1 MLYLAEVQKK
11 SGVFG
16 SGKAGLK
23 LLAQQR
29 SEHNWSP
36 ASGDEIPFDDA
47 TTFGAGVLV
56 MVEISPNKQ
65 VQGVPKEAGTQLVKI
80 LQGFSRFQEKTKTQE
95 EEIDQ
100 WKASLT
106 YQAEELNRR
115 ETEIQGREEQVEHI
129 QEQLEA
135 LEARKTE
142 IEAETSALNNAR
154 QEVNYSKQEL
164 EAAWRQFQGERESFA
179 QQTEQAASLDADQA
193 NSLKEWLDYLAE
205 VVTTS
210 GDPIEPIAAIEAQ
223 IEAQRQSCRDRRQ
236 MLEGDQDQLETL
248 QADRDRLRGDL
259 EATRTALSEL
269 QAEFY
274 RAEAGR
280 SSQQAVIEAK
290 QQLTS
295 AITERLADVEAL
307 TTEISQLSINSGG
320 NDSEL
325 GVDLS
330 ELERLPLNELQQ
342 KVRQL
347 QDELEKG
354 FRFVS
359 DQEEEL
365 TLQRMDLNELETKLA
380 RANEAER
387 AELQTELADSHE
399 SFKFLNQTLVGQRRN
414 LRKQER
420 GMNLHQVV
428 LWRRLGNPPEAT
440 SSGGGT
446 IDTSVIMAQLQLRKS
461 EQTALLAT
469 LETEIAEL
477 QTNLASLDTAIAA
490 KQQEI
495 EAHVSQVNEQVDA
508 LEAATAALER
518 TTARIEAL
526 GGLLDTIE
534 AQLADLASGCD
545 SLKES
550 ATAAT
555 EAKQSQEHAIA
566 QLQEVVT
573 GLTS

>member
-1 MLYLAEVQKK
+1 VLYLAEVQKK

-65 VQGVPKEAGTQLVKI
+65 VQGAPKEAGPQLVKI

-115 ETEIQGREEQVEHI
+115 ETEIQGREEQVEQI
-129 QEQLEA
+129 QEQLDA
-135 LEARKTE
+135 LATRKAE
-142 IEAETSALNNAR
+142 IEAETSALNGAR
-154 QEVNYSKQEL
+154 QELENSKQEL
-164 EAAWRQFQGERESFA
+164 EAAWRQFQGERENFA

-210 GDPIEPIAAIEAQ
+210 GDSDELIATIEAQ
-223 IEAQRQSCRDRRQ
+223 IEAQRQTCRDRRE
-236 MLEGDQDQLETL
+236 MLNHDHEQLGTV
-248 QADRDRLRGDL
+248 QADRDRLQGEL
-259 EATRTALSEL
+259 EATRTTLSEL
-269 QAEFY
+269 RAEAS

-280 SSQQAVIEAK
+280 SSQQAVIDTK
-290 QQLTS
+290 QQLAS
-295 AITERLADVEAL
+295 SIAERLADVDSL
-307 TTEISQLSINSGG
+307 TVEISQLSINSGSD
-320 NDSEL
+320 DSDL
-325 GVDLS
+325 GVNLG

-365 TLQRMDLNELETKLA
+365 TLQCMDLNELETKLA

-420 GMNLHQVV
+420 VMNLHQVV

-446 IDTSVIMAQLQLRKS
+446 IDTSAIMAQLRLRKG

-469 LETEIAEL
+469 LEAEIAEL
-477 QTNLASLDTAIAA
+477 QAQLASLDLEITA

-495 EAHVSQVNEQVDA
+495 ELHVNQVNEQTEA

-518 TTARIEAL
+518 TTERIEVL
-526 GGLLDTIE
+526 SGLLDTIE
-534 AQLADLASGCD
+534 AQLAEFAAGCD
-545 SLKES
+545 SLKEG
-550 ATAAT
+550 AAVAT
-555 EAKQSQEHAIA
+555 EVKQSQENAIA
-566 QLQEVVT
+566 QLQELVN
-573 GLTS
+573 GLTG

>member
-65 VQGVPKEAGTQLVKI
+65 VQGAPKEAGPQLVKI

-115 ETEIQGREEQVEHI
+115 ETEIQGREEQVEQI
-129 QEQLEA
+129 QEQLDA
-135 LEARKTE
+135 LAERKAE
-142 IEAETSALNNAR
+142 IETETSTLDSTR
-154 QEVNYSKQEL
+154 QELDQSKQEL
-164 EAAWRQFQGERESFA
+164 EAAWIQFQGERESLT
-179 QQTEQAASLDADQA
+179 QQANQAASLDADQA

-205 VVTTS
+205 VVATS
-210 GDPIEPIAAIEAQ
+210 GDPSEPIAAIEAQ
-223 IEAQRQSCRDRRQ
+223 IEAQRQSCSDRRQ
-236 MLEGDQDQLETL
+236 LLDGDRQQVEAF
-248 QADRDRLRGDL
+248 QADRDRLSGEL
-259 EATRTALSEL
+259 EATRDALSNL

-280 SSQQAVIEAK
+280 NSQQAVIEAK
-290 QQLTS
+290 QQLVNT
-295 AITERLADVEAL
+295 ITERLAEADTL
-307 TTEISQLSINSGG
+307 ATEISQLAVSGG
-320 NDSEL
+320 GDDSDL

-380 RANEAER
+380 RANDAER
-387 AELQTELADSHE
+387 ADLQTELADSQE

-420 GMNLHQVV
+420 GMNLHQIV

-446 IDTSVIMAQLQLRKS
+446 IDTSVITAQLQQRKT
-461 EQTALLAT
+461 EQAALLAT

-477 QTNLASLDTAIAA
+477 QANLAHLDTEMAA

-495 EAHVSQVNEQVDA
+495 DAQVSQVNEKTEA
-508 LEAATAALER
+508 LEVAKASLER
-518 TTARIEAL
+518 TTERIEAL
-526 GGLLDTIE
+526 SGLLDTIE
-534 AQLADLASGCD
+534 AQLTELASGCD

-550 ATAAT
+550 AAAAT
-555 EAKQSQEHAIA
+555 EAKQSQENAIA
-566 QLQEVVT
+566 QLQEVVS